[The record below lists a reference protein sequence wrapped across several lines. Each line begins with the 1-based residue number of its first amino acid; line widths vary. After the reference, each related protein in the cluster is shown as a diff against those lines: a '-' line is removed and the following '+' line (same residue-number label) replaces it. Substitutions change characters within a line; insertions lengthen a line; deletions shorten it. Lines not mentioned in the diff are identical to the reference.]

1 MPRQPAS
8 AAGSRSWGGDGI
20 FGPGMPHTAGGI
32 RALSKKETRRELTL
46 HLFRK
51 KQIRMIALTLILFSI
66 LTGVLFHVLE
76 KKVWL
81 DNLTASNETIAG
93 QVASIYELHLKNVQD
108 LCMHSAGANSAFLQ
122 ASPSRSGNAEENK
135 NIVQYLTD
143 LSVAN
148 EYIYSS
154 YLYFPSDELV
164 FSSYSLPSVMTP
176 LGSFYDQ
183 AAFSVLPQTAAPLL
197 LDPRPLDFHDT
208 SGQGDTQVIT
218 MLISLPINTEP
229 KTAYLA
235 VNIDAR
241 RIYAQIVEDLQ
252 IDSHPAF
259 YILGKDGS
267 IIFNGEA
274 GVLAG
279 DSALAEEGA
288 QIISSRADSEWLGW
302 SFVLESELPPVRSSL
317 LTFCIV
323 IIGILTVLLFAAVIL
338 TFLQTAPI
346 RDILQTSRN
355 LRWRYF
361 LTSENDTADASFP
374 QFNPGADFPG
384 CHSFWAL
391 SFRLPK
397 PAENDGGGEAAHT
410 AGEDAAANPIGADRA
425 NFPGALREIL
435 TQLSRKRKFRCQT
448 FALTPDCVGAIL
460 GFSSEPSPDMEKLP
474 ISIAQEAL
482 TLLKNRFQCTPICCL
497 SSAARSVRQLP
508 AAWQEV
514 SEIEKYSWSLH
525 APLRTGADIAQK
537 QEPYEFPLQ
546 TEKQL
551 VNTLLAGNI
560 RDCLAHSRA
569 IFASFASGPW
579 ILENTEIRKYL
590 YFIQNDI
597 LSRLASMPIPVRVES
612 DFLPKNCDS
621 LKELEKSFEQYLLS
635 ILSAISSRDIREKE
649 SLDAAV
655 IDFIDNH
662 YRENVICLNMV
673 SEHFGLTNGQVSR
686 IVREM
691 TGKNFSAYV
700 TEKRIEKS
708 RKLLQE
714 NKMTINEISDYLGFS
729 YPYYFIRKFRELEGV
744 TPGQYSG
751 QAADSQF
758 TAETDPGSDA

>member
-1 MPRQPAS
+1 M
-8 AAGSRSWGGDGI
+8 
-20 FGPGMPHTAGGI
+20 
-32 RALSKKETRRELTL
+32 SKKETRRELTL
-46 HLFRK
+46 QLFRK
-51 KQIRMIALTLILFSI
+51 KQIRMIALTLILFSV

-81 DNLTASNETIAG
+81 DNLTASNETIAD

-108 LCMHSAGANSAFLQ
+108 LCMHSAAADNVLLQ
-122 ASPSRSGNAEENK
+122 ASPNRSGSAEENK
-135 NIVQYLTD
+135 SIVQYLTG

-154 YLYFPSDELV
+154 YLYFPSDGLV
-164 FSSYSLPSVMTP
+164 FSSYSLPSTMTP
-176 LGSFYDQ
+176 IESFYDRE
-183 AAFSVLPQTAAPLL
+183 AFSVLPPTAAPLFL
-197 LDPRPLDFHDT
+197 EPRPLDFQDA
-208 SGQGDTQVIT
+208 SGRGDTQVIT
-218 MLISLPINTEP
+218 MLISLPINAEP
-229 KTAYLA
+229 KTACLA
-235 VNIDAR
+235 VNIDAH

-252 IDSHPAF
+252 IKSHPAF

-274 GVLAG
+274 GVPAG
-279 DSALAEEGA
+279 DSALAEDGA
-288 QIISSRADSEWLGW
+288 QVISSRADSAWLGW

-323 IIGILTVLLFAAVIL
+323 AIGILTVLLFAAVIL

-346 RDILQTSRN
+346 RDILQTSRS

-361 LTSENDTADASFP
+361 LTSENSAADASFP

-384 CHSFWAL
+384 CHSFRAM
-391 SFRLPK
+391 SFRLQK
-397 PAENDGGGEAAHT
+397 A
-410 AGEDAAANPIGADRA
+410 AGEDGEGKAADANGNGSAAKPDAEGTAD
-425 NFPGALREIL
+425 FPGALKEIL
-435 TQLSRKRKFRCQT
+435 TKLSRKQDFRCQI
-448 FALTPDCVGAIL
+448 FSLTPDRAGAVL
-460 GFSSEPSPDMEKLP
+460 GFASGASPDAEKLP
-474 ISIAQEAL
+474 ASIAREAL
-482 TLLKNRFQCTPICCL
+482 TLLENRFRCAPVCCL
-497 SSAARSVRQLP
+497 SSAVDSVRQLP

-514 SEIEKYSWSLH
+514 SEIEKYSWSLVT
-525 APLRTGADIAQK
+525 PLRTGADIAQG
-537 QEPYEFPLQ
+537 QEAYEFPLQ

-560 RDCLAHSRA
+560 RDCLAHSRT
-569 IFASFASGPW
+569 IFSSFTDGPW
-579 ILENTEIRKYL
+579 ILDNTEIRKYL

-621 LKELEKSFEQYLLS
+621 LKELEDSFERYLLS
-635 ILSAISSRDIREKE
+635 VLSAISSRDIREKE

-655 IDFIDNH
+655 IDFIDGH

-691 TGKNFSAYV
+691 TGKNFSVYV

-708 RKLLQE
+708 RELLRE
-714 NKMTINEISDYLGFS
+714 NKMTVNEISDYLGFS

-758 TAETDPGSDA
+758 SGGTDS

>member
-8 AAGSRSWGGDGI
+8 AAGSQTWGGHGI
-20 FGPGMPHTAGGI
+20 PVPGAPRTAGGI
-32 RALSKKETRRELTL
+32 SALSKKETRRELTL
-46 HLFRK
+46 QLFRK
-51 KQIRMIALTLILFSI
+51 KQIRMIALTLILFSV

-81 DNLTASNETIAG
+81 DNLTASNETIAD

-108 LCMHSAGANSAFLQ
+108 LCMHSAAADNVLLQ
-122 ASPSRSGNAEENK
+122 ASPNRSGSAEENK
-135 NIVQYLTD
+135 SIVQYLTG

-154 YLYFPSDELV
+154 YLYFPSDGLV
-164 FSSYSLPSVMTP
+164 FSSYSLPSTMTP
-176 LGSFYDQ
+176 IESFYDRE
-183 AAFSVLPQTAAPLL
+183 AFSALPPTTAPLFL
-197 LDPRPLDFHDT
+197 EPRPLDFQDV
-208 SGQGDTQVIT
+208 SGRGDIQVIT
-218 MLISLPINTEP
+218 MLISLPISAEP
-229 KTAYLA
+229 KTACLA
-235 VNIDAR
+235 VNIDAH

-252 IDSHPAF
+252 IKSHPAF

-274 GVLAG
+274 GVPAD
-279 DSALAEEGA
+279 DSALAEDGA
-288 QIISSRADSEWLGW
+288 QVISSRADSAWLGW

-323 IIGILTVLLFAAVIL
+323 AIGILTVLLFAAVIL

-346 RDILQTSRN
+346 RDILQTSRS

-361 LTSENDTADASFP
+361 LTSENSAADASFP

-384 CHSFWAL
+384 CHSFRAM
-391 SFRLPK
+391 SFRLQK
-397 PAENDGGGEAAHT
+397 A
-410 AGEDAAANPIGADRA
+410 AGEGVEGKAADANGNGSAAKPDAEGAAD
-425 NFPGALREIL
+425 FPGALKEIL
-435 TQLSRKRKFRCQT
+435 TKLSRKQDFRCQI
-448 FALTPDCVGAIL
+448 FSLTPDRAGAVL
-460 GFSSEPSPDMEKLP
+460 GFASGASPDAEKLP
-474 ISIAQEAL
+474 ASIAREAL
-482 TLLKNRFQCTPICCL
+482 TLLESRFRCAPVCCL
-497 SSAARSVRQLP
+497 SSAVNSVRQLP

-514 SEIEKYSWSLH
+514 SEIEKYSWSLGT
-525 APLRTGADIAQK
+525 PLRTGADIAQG
-537 QEPYEFPLQ
+537 QEAYEFPLQ

-569 IFASFASGPW
+569 IFASFTDGPW
-579 ILENTEIRKYL
+579 ILDNTEIRKYL

-621 LKELEKSFEQYLLS
+621 LKELEDSFERYLLS
-635 ILSAISSRDIREKE
+635 VLSAISSRDIREKE

-655 IDFIDNH
+655 IDFIDGH

-691 TGKNFSAYV
+691 TGKNFSVYV

-708 RKLLQE
+708 RELLRE
-714 NKMTINEISDYLGFS
+714 NKMTVNEISDYLGFS

-758 TAETDPGSDA
+758 AGGTDS